1 MAELV
6 RFPIEGM
13 TCTSCVGHITK
24 AVRRIDGVESVRVDL
39 ASDSAIVGFDPAR
52 TSLAAIGG
60 AISAAG
66 YEPQVERAEPCV
78 PEERRGVLARLG
90 LR

>member
-24 AVRRIDGVESVRVDL
+24 AVRRIDGVYTESLGEEPDRRVVIHAD
-39 ASDSAIVGFDPAR
+39 
-52 TSLAAIGG
+52 
-60 AISAAG
+60 
-66 YEPQVERAEPCV
+66 
-78 PEERRGVLARLG
+78 EERST
-90 LR
+90 